1 MTSVVRL
8 TPLRITF
15 YLEMIMVYLLVVYL
29 DYKYKIH
36 GDVEQLSDS
45 NGERTLKR
53 NTWKG
58 CILLLLLLLSK

>member
-1 MTSVVRL
+1 
-8 TPLRITF
+8 
-15 YLEMIMVYLLVVYL
+15 MVYLLVVYL